1 MLNSTAAYVHGVN
14 VARCYAVNSVVCLFV
29 MALKQ
34 SLNACSRL
42 LSRIKNLGATESRT
56 PPYEFMCQVGD
67 PVLRV
72 RAEPVDPQIIT
83 SPEIQKVINTM
94 KHVMRGTYSVGI
106 SAPQVGVPLRIFMM
120 EFSSGNIKIAKPG
133 EAATRLYQPF
143 PLKVIIWHL
152 LFLAHNGSLFRKR
165 RYSLTPSW
173 RSSIAKN

>member
-83 SPEIQKVINTM
+83 SPEIQKVVYTHNLIILPVN
-94 KHVMRGTYSVGI
+94 KLARC
-106 SAPQVGVPLRIFMM
+106 LR
-120 EFSSGNIKIAKPG
+120 
-133 EAATRLYQPF
+133 
-143 PLKVIIWHL
+143 
-152 LFLAHNGSLFRKR
+152 
-165 RYSLTPSW
+165 
-173 RSSIAKN
+173 